1 MFELDS
7 AKRFGSK
14 TATNFASTRWR
25 NRLRANLLCSDT
37 SAFGSEG
44 YKSNQ
49 NHQSSVRE
57 FGLTLFRMPLDP
69 PGTMIL
75 HYGGSPGS
83 NLLMRTDLIRLLVIT
98 GLAFVGFGQ
107 RAVAALGPFAVTLDG
122 GLVHIASGFSF
133 PGKIGKFQRVMT
145 RQYDTSG
152 QGISVGYEIDQPRI
166 AATIYVYP
174 SSGRLLDT
182 EFVVRENGIV
192 AQHQDTK
199 LVDRGSGFV
208 GPKKTAAL
216 VANYEYTDT
225 FAGKVQPL
233 RSRLIV
239 ARRGDW
245 NIEYRFTYAASEG
258 ANGAALVDFLQ
269 NSFVW
274 PNEISPSQSD
284 GATGKKGQR

>member
-1 MFELDS
+1 MD
-7 AKRFGSK
+7 R
-14 TATNFASTRWR
+14 
-25 NRLRANLLCSDT
+25 
-37 SAFGSEG
+37 
-44 YKSNQ
+44 
-49 NHQSSVRE
+49 
-57 FGLTLFRMPLDP
+57 
-69 PGTMIL
+69 MIL
-75 HYGGSPGS
+75 KNRNSPGS
-83 NLLMRTDLIRLLVIT
+83 SFPMWTRVDRLLAVLS
-98 GLAFVGFGQ
+98 LAFLASSSGA
-107 RAVAALGPFAVTLDG
+107 RAASGPFAVTLDG
-122 GLVHIASGFSF
+122 NLIHIASGFSF

-145 RQYDTSG
+145 RQYDTTG
-152 QGISVGYEIDQPRI
+152 QGVSVGYEVDQPRI

-174 SSGRLLDT
+174 SSGRLLET

-208 GPKKTAAL
+208 GPKKTPAL

-258 ANGAALVDFLQ
+258 ANSIALVDFLQ
-269 NSFVW
+269 NGFIW
-274 PNEISPSQSD
+274 PDEVSPPPSRS
-284 GATGKKGQR
+284 ATGKKDQP